1 MTDKPDRDS
10 ADSFARLMW
19 VLAVSYALWN
29 GFWYVAR
36 FGWLR
41 KGRREEK

>member
-1 MTDKPDRDS
+1 MPSPDRDS

-19 VLAVSYALWN
+19 ALTICYALWN
-29 GFWYVAR
+29 GFWYVVR

-41 KGRREEK
+41 KGREA